1 MRLFRLYPPSKHHHH
16 HHQPQQQQQHIHQ
29 QHHHPVTNHMDSGQP
44 TAATVAA
51 SGTSTDSHGGG
62 GWGENRLADVE
73 SSSVGCDDSP
83 RAVSPHHMQQQ
94 PAFAQSSSRQTD
106 CKDASTD
113 ISDVQLDNSIP
124 VTLTPPSSPEKM
136 IPVLSMKCTMAD
148 KSTKTD
154 DALLNGQ
161 SGGEGGLEC
170 AGGSAGASSACP
182 TTTNAATM
190 TTTSIAP
197 AAVTTT
203 PKPSAAAVSV
213 KGAPLQV
220 YPVDAIATAGGL
232 PSPPLSSGPD
242 CASYPA
248 VTSTGGS
255 GNPPRMSYAQVA
267 QHHKDA
273 HKAAVAAATTATSM
287 VQTGP
292 APASVKSQTGPVD
305 AATITL
311 AGGKATTAGATTV
324 PYRSTIQDG
333 RDNPSSRGGSSEN
346 GSSHGNNQ
354 QQQQQ
359 PHSRYNGPNA
369 RGGGPPNRPGHE
381 RIGGAGVGR
390 RRPGETR
397 TTQLRDFVTAAPRSP
412 K

>member
-1 MRLFRLYPPSKHHHH
+1 MGRKQTGRRCQG
-16 HHQPQQQQQHIHQ
+16 HHQEQIQHRRHLLDGDNGQQRKF
-29 QHHHPVTNHMDSGQP
+29 SF
-44 TAATVAA
+44 
-51 SGTSTDSHGGG
+51 
-62 GWGENRLADVE
+62 
-73 SSSVGCDDSP
+73 GCDDSP
-83 RAVSPHHMQQQ
+83 RAASPHHMQQQ

-170 AGGSAGASSACP
+170 TGGSTGASSACP

-203 PKPSAAAVSV
+203 PKASATAASV
-213 KGAPLQV
+213 RGVPLQV
-220 YPVDAIATAGGL
+220 YPVDAAAAAGGL
-232 PSPPLSSGPD
+232 PSPPLSGGPD
-242 CASYPA
+242 CASYP
-248 VTSTGGS
+248 VTPSSGGS

-273 HKAAVAAATTATSM
+273 HKAAVVAATTATG
-287 VQTGP
+287 VPQTGP
-292 APASVKSQTGPVD
+292 AAASVKLQTIPFG
-305 AATITL
+305 
-311 AGGKATTAGATTV
+311 
-324 PYRSTIQDG
+324 
-333 RDNPSSRGGSSEN
+333 
-346 GSSHGNNQ
+346 
-354 QQQQQ
+354 
-359 PHSRYNGPNA
+359 
-369 RGGGPPNRPGHE
+369 E
-381 RIGGAGVGR
+381 RLIPWKQSA
-390 RRPGETR
+390 PA
-397 TTQLRDFVTAAPRSP
+397 TAADQVQRA
-412 K
+412 